1 MALKLRSKMLAGFIG
16 VALIGTAIGAV
27 GIFGITNVNNAD
39 RKLFQQITV
48 PLSQLVEVTKN
59 FELLR
64 IANIKYVESANLAEA
79 APYESQINASEAEL
93 KKVTDEYRATLYTD
107 KGKQIVG
114 AFDSAVASYETDINQ
129 VLSLVKAGKHDAAI
143 AVVNGSA
150 AVNASKAGQA
160 LDAMTAEKIMVAKGT
175 SDGNTALTNSMVTLM
190 LAIILLGFIVSIG
203 IALWI
208 GVWMIS
214 RPLLSISKTLGGG
227 AGQIGVASEQLSS
240 SSQEIANGATEQA
253 SSIEETTASMEE
265 LSSMVKQ
272 NLVNAKESST
282 LADKSAQLG
291 QDGAGQMGKML
302 EAMSEISRSSSE
314 VGKVIKVIDDIA
326 FQTNILALNA
336 AVEAARA
343 GEAGMGFAVV
353 ADEVKNL
360 ANRSAAAAKE
370 TAEMIEG
377 SIRKSQVGLDIAT
390 KLGELFQ
397 EIVGVGK
404 KVSEMAREVESASR
418 QQDTGIEQVNKAIVQ
433 FDEVVQANASSAEET
448 ASAAQ
453 ELQSQVSSL
462 NEIVAQLS
470 RLVSGIETHETTFER
485 PQHTSEAKSG
495 THATHSA
502 TSTTHKSSAA
512 QLSLPHHASRP
523 GKTREVNPEQLI
535 PFEDDEDLK

>member
-1 MALKLRSKMLAGFIG
+1 MAVKLRSKLLAGFIG

-27 GIFGITNVNNAD
+27 GIFGITTVNNAD
-39 RKLFQQITV
+39 TKLYKKITV
-48 PLSQLVEVTKN
+48 PISQLVEVTKN

-64 IANIKYVESANLAEA
+64 IANIKYAESASLAEA
-79 APYESQINASEAEL
+79 APYENQINATEAEL
-93 KKVTDEYRATLYTD
+93 KKLTDEFRATIMTD
-107 KGKQIVG
+107 KGKEI
-114 AFDSAVASYETDINQ
+114 AASFDSALASYESDITQ
-129 VLSLVKAGKHDAAI
+129 VLSLIKAGKHDAAVAI
-143 AVVNGSA
+143 VNGSA
-150 AVNASKAGQA
+150 ALTAGKAAQA
-160 LDAMTAEKIMVAKGT
+160 LDAITADKIMLAKET

-190 LAIILLGFIVSIG
+190 IAIIILGFLVSIG
-203 IALWI
+203 LALWI

-214 RPLLSISKTLGGG
+214 RPLLAISKTLGGG

-253 SSIEETTASMEE
+253 SSIEETTSSMEE

-377 SIRKSQVGLDIAT
+377 SIRKSQAGLDIAT

-453 ELQSQVSSL
+453 ELQSQVASL

-485 PQHTSEAKSG
+485 PQHTAESKPGA
-495 THATHSA
+495 HVPHSA
-502 TSTTHKSSAA
+502 ASTRKASTT
-512 QLSLPHHASRP
+512 LSLPHHAPRP